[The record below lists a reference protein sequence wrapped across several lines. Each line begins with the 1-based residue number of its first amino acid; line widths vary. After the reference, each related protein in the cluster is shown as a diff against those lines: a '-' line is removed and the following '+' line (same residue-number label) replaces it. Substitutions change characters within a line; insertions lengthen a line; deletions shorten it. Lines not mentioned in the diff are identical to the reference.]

1 MRWTDRPVTVTVP
14 ATSANLG
21 PGFDSLG
28 LAVALRDEVSVE
40 VVGSGL
46 HVEAEGEGSGVVPLD
61 ERHLVVRAARAAFE
75 ALGRQPPGLRLRCRG
90 VVPHGRG
97 LGSSACAIVAGVAAA
112 RELVERSEPGAGAAL
127 DEAGALLLASA
138 LEGHP
143 DNVAAALLGGLTIA
157 WAGPGG
163 PRAVRLDPAVS
174 AVALVPPQPLS
185 TAVARALLPDQVSHR
200 DAAAN
205 SGRAGLL
212 VAALT
217 ARPDLLLPATED
229 RLHQE
234 HRAPAMPDTLRVVR
248 RLRDA
253 GHAAVVSGAGPSVL
267 VLCDPGLAGA
277 PPRADIVDVVAGA
290 APGWRSL
297 PLAVDLAGP
306 RVLT

>member
-46 HVEAEGEGSGVVPLD
+46 HVEAEGEGAGVVPLD

-75 ALGRQPPGLRLRCRG
+75 ALGRQPPGLRLRCRS

-97 LGSSACAIVAGVAAA
+97 LGSSACAIVAGVVVA
-112 RELVERSEPGAGAAL
+112 RELVERSEPGAGVAL
-127 DEAGALLLASA
+127 DDAGALLLASV

-143 DNVAAALLGGLTIA
+143 DNVAATMLGGLTIA
-157 WAGPGG
+157 WSDAGG

-248 RLRDA
+248 GLRDA

-267 VLCDPGLAGA
+267 VLCDPGVAGA
-277 PPRADIVDVVAGA
+277 PPRADVVDAVAEA
-290 APGWRSL
+290 APGWLCL
-297 PLAVDLAGP
+297 PLDVDLEGP